1 MNRLYKLT
9 SSLLA
14 LLALGMIATS
24 CSPKEKSLFEEPS
37 SPRLNKAVLQLKQS
51 LTSASDGWILEYI
64 PDQKQQFGGLCDA
77 PYLRRMVP
85 CLLNELN
92 PLRAKALNPSRSDY
106 GFDK

>member
-24 CSPKEKSLFEEPS
+24 CSPKEESLFEEPS

-64 PDQKQQFGGLCDA
+64 PDQKQQFGGFVML
-77 PYLRRMVP
+77 LKFEENGTVSI
-85 CLLNELN
+85 LNELN
-92 PLRAKALNPSRSDY
+92 PSEGRRLSTLT
-106 GFDK
+106 